1 MAKIQ
6 LPPSR
11 AKLVKAPAG
20 AAVKKTNGSSATK
33 QDFKV
38 KDLSLADWGR
48 KTIDVSEQEMPG
60 LMSIR
65 KNV

>member
-1 MAKIQ
+1 MATIK
-6 LPPSR
+6 LSPSR
-11 AKLVKAPAG
+11 AKVAKITKS
-20 AAVKKTNGSSATK
+20 AAAKNGNGK

-60 LMSIR
+60 QIGR
-65 KNV
+65 AHV